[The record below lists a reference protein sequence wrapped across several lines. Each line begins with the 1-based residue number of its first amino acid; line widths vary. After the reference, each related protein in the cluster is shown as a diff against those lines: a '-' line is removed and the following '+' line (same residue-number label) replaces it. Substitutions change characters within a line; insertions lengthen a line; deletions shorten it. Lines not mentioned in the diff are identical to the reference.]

1 MVKKNVLTPVLAGV
15 LGVTIVGSGVGY
27 FVLNKDA
34 DKNGSEKTKNE
45 ASVTVSPKLSVMAE
59 NISNTLDKA
68 QEIADGSVD
77 YAYEGSVNYSFGSFV
92 TNNTGMEI
100 KDIGIKVSS
109 KQKGGNEG
117 GDVTVSYDGKDL
129 FTVNE
134 VYNRENSE
142 EMYVKIPELSDA
154 YIKVNRADAEN
165 YLKDEMGMD
174 MSQYTAAAQ
183 DIDFDVDAFEADLKE
198 YEQLI
203 KDNFP
208 EVKEEGK
215 KEGDIDGVSYSY
227 TSKSYDV
234 TSEDANKIATAV
246 LEKAKTDENFK
257 KLYED
262 GVEKSLSA
270 AYTTSAGAGEAPTYE
285 SMIDDMLESV
295 KADTASDD
303 KVALEMYENGDGDFM
318 GFTLKPDGEEGEL
331 RYIVASSDSAE
342 GMDVYF
348 DSGDGET
355 VTVYGAL
362 KSDNDVVNGTY
373 TMSST
378 EDGKEVV
385 KVVYTVTDLQNVGE
399 NFSGTIRID
408 AKTDDEYEGA
418 ASGWVEIVSA
428 STADD
433 VDVTFDIG
441 VNGESAVTMK
451 VTGSKTE
458 ATDVEVPS
466 ADATIYNA
474 LDEEELNKYIESCDT
489 EGFMNKIKDAMG
501 EEMFNAMF
509 GGADAYGSGNNV
521 EYNFDDENDDF
532 DWEQFETELDEA
544 AKDEADKPA

>member
-15 LGVTIVGSGVGY
+15 LGVTIAGSGVGY
-27 FVLNKDA
+27 YLVNKNA
-34 DKNGSEKTKNE
+34 DKESEKTKAE
-45 ASVTVSPKLSVMAE
+45 TMVVSPKLSVVAE
-59 NISNTLDKA
+59 NISNTLSRA
-68 QEIADGSVD
+68 QDVANGELD
-77 YAYEGSVNYSFGSFV
+77 YAYEGNVNISFGTAV
-92 TNNTGMEI
+92 TNATGMDL
-100 KDIGIKVSS
+100 KDINMKVSS

-474 LDEEELNKYIESCDT
+474 LDEEELNKYLESCDT